1 MNDDAKIIGI
11 TPDAFTRIGINV
23 VCPPYILLPL
33 TCFAYCTVIL
43 LSPPS
48 IKTMNAKSATTRIK
62 NPKMFQSLLGSV
74 GTVLNA
80 FRSEVPAV
88 ERIPTKMISDVPLP
102 MPYSVI
108 LSPSHMTITL
118 PPTRIT
124 IT

>member
-1 MNDDAKIIGI
+1 
-11 TPDAFTRIGINV
+11 
-23 VCPPYILLPL
+23 
-33 TCFAYCTVIL
+33 
-43 LSPPS
+43 
-48 IKTMNAKSATTRIK
+48 MNAKSATTRIK